1 MNSRAKRYIAITALG
16 LVYGTMFNLPYIK
29 YVFYD
34 AMIDGMGVSNTKLGL
49 LLTVYT
55 IVSTLGLLPG
65 GWIADR
71 FKTKGIIVG
80 SAFLNGIICF
90 FFMFTMRNYEMCIRD
105 SPSTISKEVRLH
117 AHTKERPDSGYTHPC
132 LLYTS
137 HIIDLPFAFYKVR
150 NLLRLN

>member
-1 MNSRAKRYIAITALG
+1 MNSRAKRYVAITALG

-55 IVSTLGLLPG
+55 IVSTAGLLPG

-90 FFMFTMRNYEMCIRD
+90 FFMFTMKNYACAMITWIV
-105 SPSTISKEVRLH
+105 SAIAGVTAFWAAILKAVRLIS
-117 AHTKERPDSGYTHPC
+117 P
-132 LLYTS
+132 
-137 HIIDLPFAFYKVR
+137 
-150 NLLRLN
+150 

>member
-1 MNSRAKRYIAITALG
+1 MNSRVKRYVAITALG

-55 IVSTLGLLPG
+55 IVSTAGLLPG

-71 FKTKGIIVG
+71 FKT
-80 SAFLNGIICF
+80 
-90 FFMFTMRNYEMCIRD
+90 
-105 SPSTISKEVRLH
+105 
-117 AHTKERPDSGYTHPC
+117 
-132 LLYTS
+132 
-137 HIIDLPFAFYKVR
+137 
-150 NLLRLN
+150 